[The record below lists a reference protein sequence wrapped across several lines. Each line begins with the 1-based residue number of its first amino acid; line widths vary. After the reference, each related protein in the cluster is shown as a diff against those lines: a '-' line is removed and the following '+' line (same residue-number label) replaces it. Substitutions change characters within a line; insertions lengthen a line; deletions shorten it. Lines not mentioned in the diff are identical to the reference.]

1 MVGSWGLEPQTSTV
15 SRWRSNQLS
24 YEPNEV
30 TRQDLQLD
38 ILFRFSGPGTV
49 EGPVVMTD
57 PVA

>member
-1 MVGSWGLEPQTSTV
+1 
-15 SRWRSNQLS
+15 
-24 YEPNEV
+24 V